1 MDRVTDEKNTNTS
14 EKLLEDQNKDEND
27 YLDTVEELEPEQGG
41 NKDPLALKKISLG
54 TDFYSL
60 TWHSLKK
67 GAFDKKTIR
76 GVQISL
82 LPQDYFWIYVNFI
95 SFVLGLLLTV
105 FLIVQEA
112 LIDDEYFDGDWSLTF
127 LRMLLV
133 FFTQLNLGPEIE
145 LGYAKFLYPIINPD
159 QFWHPAMAIFI
170 GFSHVFICINVMFG
184 LIIFICMADEF
195 ADPVINFAG
204 ICVLSQLDDWMGDY
218 ICLTHKLDNDDFE
231 EADDE
236 ETKKQ
241 ILRKRSSVYD
251 LKRLNEK
258 MSLYNKMAML
268 ADDTNEIFIDEGLY
282 TNSPFYIIWFE
293 KLVGYVPW
301 KIVLPL
307 STIPISYILPVV
319 TMKLR
324 SYFGYN

>member
-1 MDRVTDEKNTNTS
+1 MDGVTDEKNVNKQ
-14 EKLLEDQNKDEND
+14 KLLEDKEDKGDEE
-27 YLDTVEELEPEQGG
+27 YIDTVEEVEPQIGG
-41 NKDPLALKKISLG
+41 KKDPLSLKKISLG

-67 GAFDKKTIR
+67 GAFDKKTVR

-112 LIDDEYFDGDWSLTF
+112 LIDDEYFEGDWSLVF

-133 FFTQLNLGPEIE
+133 LFTQLNLGPEIE

-159 QFWHPAMAIFI
+159 QFWHPSMAIFI

-218 ICLTHKLDNDDFE
+218 ICLTHKLDSDDFE
-231 EADDE
+231 DAEDE
-236 ETKKQ
+236 ETQKQ
-241 ILRKRSSVYD
+241 ILKKRSVYD

-268 ADDTNEIFIDEGLY
+268 ADDSNEIFIDEGLY

-293 KLVGYVPW
+293 KLVGIVPW

-307 STIPISYILPVV
+307 STIPISYALPY
-319 TMKLR
+319 TTLQLR
-324 SYFGYN
+324 NYFGYN